1 MFIKKLFLIR
11 HSKSSWKHPGMSDH
25 DRPLNKRGKYDAP
38 FMAEKFYQLEI
49 FPDLILSS
57 TAVRTMEFANILADK
72 LNYEKENIISLRELY
87 LASDSEIIKTVRET
101 DDKYKTI
108 KCQPHPG
115 GSEQT
120 FQFEFREKPN
130 IIKSPDCCKC
140 INSNQHHHNT
150 VNRIEIMP
158 GFRKFSGWIGI
169 N

>member
-38 FMAEKFYQLEI
+38 FMAEKLYQLEI

-57 TAVRTMEFANILADK
+57 TAVRTLEFANILADK

-101 DDKYKTI
+101 DDKYKTVFLVAHNPGITYAVNNLSGSGIDNMPTSGIAGIEFKTDTWKEI
-108 KCQPHPG
+108 KS
-115 GSEQT
+115 GSGNL
-120 FQFEFREKPN
+120 FLFEFPKKYYP
-130 IIKSPDCCKC
+130 
-140 INSNQHHHNT
+140 
-150 VNRIEIMP
+150 
-158 GFRKFSGWIGI
+158 
-169 N
+169 